1 MDDYD
6 SGHSLSC
13 LFHLY
18 ARQFMTIVQIITHM
32 LHDPTAAESLDTH
45 HHLILQEPT
54 KSSIRTLLG
63 LSFLFLCLLLRFQHL
78 LPLV

>member
-1 MDDYD
+1 
-6 SGHSLSC
+6 
-13 LFHLY
+13 
-18 ARQFMTIVQIITHM
+18 M
-32 LHDPTAAESLDTH
+32 LHDPTAAKSLDTD
-45 HHLILQEPT
+45 HHLVLQGPT

>member
-1 MDDYD
+1 
-6 SGHSLSC
+6 
-13 LFHLY
+13 
-18 ARQFMTIVQIITHM
+18 MTIVQIITHM
-32 LHDPTAAESLDTH
+32 LHDPTAAESLDTD
-45 HHLILQEPT
+45 HHLVLQGPT